1 MKTRALPASPAAVAV
16 WLALSGLLATGCQ
29 QSGEPEAVEVSRDAE
44 GDAHIAI
51 DGDQVEKNLEE
62 TQDALAA
69 GAREVKS
76 AADQAGAA
84 IERGADRVE
93 AEVGP
98 VVREVLDDAGVT
110 TRVKAK
116 LMADPEVNAFH
127 IDVDTVDGRV
137 TLNGKV
143 ATELQRQE
151 AEQLAS
157 RTQGVSSVVNL
168 IQVAGKDA
176 VPPPPPAPPAGTG
189 R

>member
-1 MKTRALPASPAAVAV
+1 MKTRTLPASPVAVAV
-16 WLALSGLLATGCQ
+16 WLALSGFLVAGCQ
-29 QSGEPEAVEVSRDAE
+29 QSGEEAVEVSRDAE
-44 GDAHIAI
+44 GDPHVAI
-51 DGDQVEKNLEE
+51 DGDQVEKNFEE
-62 TQDALAA
+62 TQDALEA
-69 GAREVKS
+69 GARDVKS

-98 VVREVLDDAGVT
+98 VVRDVLDDAGVT

-116 LMADPEVNAFH
+116 LVADPEVNAFH

-143 ATELQRQE
+143 ATELQRRE

-157 RTQGVSSVVNL
+157 RTEGVSSVINL
-168 IQVAGKDA
+168 IQVAGQA
-176 VPPPPPAPPAGTG
+176 PPTPPAGTG
-189 R
+189 TGQ

>member
-16 WLALSGLLATGCQ
+16 WLALSGLLVAGCQ
-29 QSGEPEAVEVSRDAE
+29 QSGEEAVEVSRDAE
-44 GDAHIAI
+44 GDRHIQI

-62 TQDALAA
+62 TQDALQA

-98 VVREVLDDAGVT
+98 VVRDVLDDAGVT

-116 LMADPEVNAFH
+116 LVADPEVNAFH

-143 ATELQRQE
+143 KTELQRQE

-168 IQVAGKDA
+168 IQVAGQEA
-176 VPPPPPAPPAGTG
+176 APAPPPPAGTG
-189 R
+189 TGQ